1 MGYRS
6 EVCIR
11 IKQSKVTDEFKEE
24 IKKGF
29 MPVDYTDGD
38 EWFELYGDYWKWYE
52 DEYDEVKHVM
62 NYLKKLSYED
72 YGYIRL
78 GDDYGDVEFNGDFY
92 SFNMGINRSIE
103 R

>member
-62 NYLKKLSYED
+62 NYLKKLS
-72 YGYIRL
+72 
-78 GDDYGDVEFNGDFY
+78 
-92 SFNMGINRSIE
+92 GIYFTISSPTMRIMDTSG
-103 R
+103 